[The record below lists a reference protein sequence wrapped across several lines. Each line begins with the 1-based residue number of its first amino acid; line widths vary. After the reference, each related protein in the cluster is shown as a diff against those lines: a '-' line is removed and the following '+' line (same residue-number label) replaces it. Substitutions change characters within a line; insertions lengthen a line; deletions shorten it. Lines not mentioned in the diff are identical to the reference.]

1 MTTYDVFLTIG
12 ILVTMVT
19 VYGLYCRQL
28 QIIKKLRSLH
38 PTTILDPDASELPEL
53 EKKLREADL
62 RIEASMGRIRNIRGE
77 TRETLNSLQEKE
89 TPSPTRQQA
98 LTALHAIT
106 SGANDIREQCQDI
119 ETIKAAIMADVRVDP
134 VSVLDRLPDF
144 TDADEDGL
152 CWWWRTD
159 GTGVEGLWE
168 KLQHDTDIKNYNLSD
183 GIYKY
188 THWLPHWAIVDPE
201 SP

>member
-1 MTTYDVFLTIG
+1 MTIYDFFLTIG
-12 ILVTMVT
+12 LLVNMAT
-19 VYGLYCRQL
+19 VYLLYGRQL
-28 QIIKKLRSLH
+28 QIIRKLRSLH

-53 EKKLREADL
+53 EKKLRDADL
-62 RIEASMGRIRNIRGE
+62 RIEASMARIRELKGE
-77 TRETLNSLQEKE
+77 TRTTLDSLGSGGQ
-89 TPSPTRQQA
+89 PAPTRQQA
-98 LTALHAIT
+98 LTALHAIA
-106 SGANDIREQCQDI
+106 SGANDIREQHQDI

-134 VSVLDRLPDF
+134 VSVLDRPPLLI
-144 TDADEDGL
+144 DADKDGL

-168 KLQHDTDIKNYNLSD
+168 KLQHDTDFKNYNLS
-183 GIYKY
+183 GRIYKY

>member
-1 MTTYDVFLTIG
+1 LPTI
-12 ILVTMVT
+12 TNH
-19 VYGLYCRQL
+19 Q
-28 QIIKKLRSLH
+28 KLRSLH
-38 PTTILDPDASELPEL
+38 PTTTLESELER
-53 EKKLREADL
+53 KLREADL
-62 RIEASMGRIRNIRGE
+62 RIEASMVRIRELKGE
-77 TRETLNSLQEKE
+77 TRTILDSLRSGGQ
-89 TPSPTRQQA
+89 PAPTRQQA
-98 LTALHAIT
+98 LTALHAIA

-134 VSVLDRLPDF
+134 VSVLDRLPLLI
-144 TDADEDGL
+144 DADKDGL

-168 KLQHDTDIKNYNLSD
+168 KLQHDTDIKNYNLS
-183 GIYKY
+183 GRIYKY

>member
-1 MTTYDVFLTIG
+1 MTIYDFFLAVG
-12 ILVTMVT
+12 LLVTMVT
-19 VYGLYCRQL
+19 VYLLYCKQL
-28 QIIKKLRSLH
+28 QIIRKLRSLH
-38 PTTILDPDASELPEL
+38 STTILDPDASELPEL

-62 RIEASMGRIRNIRGE
+62 RIEASIVRIRELSGE
-77 TRETLNSLQEKE
+77 TRTILDSLRSGGQ
-89 TPSPTRQQA
+89 PAPTRQQA
-98 LTALHAIT
+98 LTALHAIA

-119 ETIKAAIMADVRVDP
+119 ETIKAAIMEDVRVDP
-134 VSVLDRLPDF
+134 VSVLDRLPLLI
-144 TDADEDGL
+144 DADKDRL

-168 KLQHDTDIKNYNLSD
+168 KLQHDTDIKNYNLS
-183 GIYKY
+183 GRIYKY

>member
-1 MTTYDVFLTIG
+1 MES
-12 ILVTMVT
+12 
-19 VYGLYCRQL
+19 
-28 QIIKKLRSLH
+28 K
-38 PTTILDPDASELPEL
+38 L

-62 RIEASMGRIRNIRGE
+62 RIEASIVRIRELSGE
-77 TRETLNSLQEKE
+77 TRTILDSLRSGGQ
-89 TPSPTRQQA
+89 PAPTRQPA
-98 LTALHAIT
+98 LTALNAIA
-106 SGANDIREQCQDI
+106 SGANDIREQHQDI

-168 KLQHDTDIKNYNLSD
+168 KLQHDTNIKNYNLSG

-201 SP
+201 C

>member
-1 MTTYDVFLTIG
+1 MTIYDFFLTIG
-12 ILVTMVT
+12 LLVTMVT
-19 VYGLYCRQL
+19 VYLLYGRQL
-28 QIIKKLRSLH
+28 QIIRKLRFLH
-38 PTTILDPDASELPEL
+38 PTTTLESEL
-53 EKKLREADL
+53 EKKLRDADL
-62 RIEASMGRIRNIRGE
+62 RIEASMVRIRELSGE
-77 TRETLNSLQEKE
+77 TRTILDSLKSGGQQA
-89 TPSPTRQQA
+89 PTRQQA
-98 LTALHAIT
+98 LTALNAIA
-106 SGANDIREQCQDI
+106 SGANDIREQHQDI

-168 KLQHDTDIKNYNLSD
+168 KLQHDTDIKNYNLS
-183 GIYKY
+183 GRIYKY

-201 SP
+201 C